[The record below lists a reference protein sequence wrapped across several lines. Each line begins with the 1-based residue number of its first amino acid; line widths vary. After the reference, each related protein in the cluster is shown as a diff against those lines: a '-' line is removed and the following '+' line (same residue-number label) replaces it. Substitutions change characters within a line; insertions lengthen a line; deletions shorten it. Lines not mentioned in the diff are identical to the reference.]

1 MAEATAQRATT
12 STTANPRARLLV
24 WAVFVPILY
33 MAFAVLAASLGGL
46 VVIGARMAG
55 YSPTATLLEVSDT
68 EQQYLHALPAAH
80 PVRWLAALPD
90 RLVPFL
96 LPSNSMAVL
105 ARMAPMPGRPNTGI
119 DNALTIP
126 ASVRP
131 YLADTLLVLII
142 AVRRGL
148 AALGLLLP
156 LSTIFAA
163 AISDGLAQRELRKYG
178 ADPESGF
185 VFRESR
191 FAISTTIGASTL
203 GYLLIPTALHPHFV
217 LSLMAPVAGIAMAIA
232 VTRYKKYL

>member
-1 MAEATAQRATT
+1 MAEATTQRASSSTNTT
-12 STTANPRARLLV
+12 PRARLLV

-33 MAFAVLAASLGGL
+33 LAFAVLAASFGGL
-46 VVIGARMAG
+46 VVIGARVAG
-55 YSPTATLLEVSDT
+55 YSPTATLLAVSET
-68 EQQYLHALPAAH
+68 EQGYLRALPAAH
-80 PVRWLAALPD
+80 PVRWLAAQPD
-90 RLVPFL
+90 RLVAFL
-96 LPSNSMAVL
+96 LPRNTMEVL
-105 ARMAPMPGRPNTGI
+105 ARIAPTPGGTNTREAS
-119 DNALTIP
+119 ALTIP
-126 ASVRP
+126 ASLRP
-131 YLADTLLVLII
+131 YLADTLLVMII

-156 LSTIFAA
+156 LSIIFAA

-203 GYLLIPTALHPHFV
+203 GYLLVPTALHPHFV